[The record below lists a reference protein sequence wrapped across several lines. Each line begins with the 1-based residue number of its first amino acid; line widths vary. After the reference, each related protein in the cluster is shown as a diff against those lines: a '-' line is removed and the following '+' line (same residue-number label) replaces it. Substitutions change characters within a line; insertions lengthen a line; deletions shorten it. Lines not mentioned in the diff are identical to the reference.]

1 MKPLYAKNDL
11 EVLIPEDVNEK
22 LFQSR
27 LKTDSYISYIQEN
40 LNIKIIP
47 QQTILENDEYFKMI
61 AGHQLLNMNIPLLS
75 TKER

>member
-1 MKPLYAKNDL
+1 MQKNDL

-75 TKER
+75 IKER

>member
-1 MKPLYAKNDL
+1 MQKNDL